1 MFNSQE
7 TLFLQAIQKM
17 LSSTDNESRQK
28 AEQDINNWAKESYQ
42 QILETCNKFIICEN
56 LELNIRRYAC
66 YLIEILV
73 KNEFYENWDK
83 LENDF
88 KEKIKINSLS
98 LLGNKQKEIRISASS
113 LVAAIEQISIK
124 KKEWPNLIETLC
136 NASKSDEIEFKLSAI
151 KTLGIIWEKITKNDF
166 SDEEIILM
174 ENTIIQILLNSD
186 SKQLIYESL
195 KSYQYFINYIYYK
208 FNDIEYLKSTLKML
222 TSFCYIKEYNE
233 EICIKAIHRISDVV
247 LISYD
252 YMETLIKNIIEFFGI
267 ICNDK
272 NENLAIQSY
281 IFLIELS
288 QKEFYLINKNKNCK
302 NYIDS
307 CWEIIWPVIQNTLN
321 NDVTPEYNNE
331 LNRYKSLSCLL
342 YYISKICDEKIID
355 DIFIY
360 MKERLFSKNPSMIN
374 SSIYL
379 FSSILESVHRTKL
392 KNVINSCIYTLCE
405 LFKLQNETLNET
417 IAWCFEKICQNFGE
431 IIIKSSDIFQMIIN
445 IIVENLKNKEINKKI
460 KIYLCTSLYYLT
472 EIVKETELIRLGIFT
487 QYLLDLLK
495 TLDNLAY
502 LPYSYEADNN
512 LTNYCFMVI
521 SGLVKCTP
529 ENNEDILIL
538 YIDKLLERFN
548 EATEIKNFG
557 ENKLYQYQIQD
568 SLCMVLESFCKRV
581 NSTST
586 KFTYKYIEAFFNY
599 IETFFKNRGI
609 FEHGL
614 SALSKLSLL
623 ISNKEFTNFMKIIM
637 EHIFLCL
644 KDYQDF
650 SNCKTALIC
659 LIDLITTSKENFV
672 PYIERLIQYF
682 QEVFKKPD
690 ANKELF
696 SYFLI
701 IYSDLFYY
709 AGEFIWQYVQVPLD
723 YMNFVL
729 KFCINNFSQYLS
741 EDSEKEDISYFL
753 SLNDNVMDLIENIL
767 KRISLETKERQQA
780 FYEYVPNII
789 FYINFMFQNK
799 SFVPDKDYLIS
810 SFSILFDLIEIYRG
824 DALKL
829 LESNTT
835 SRLDL
840 LAEESNDGEIISLND
855 ALQSFKNSSEYNF
868 QLNNDDIFF

>member
-17 LSSTDNESRQK
+17 LSSTDNDSRQK

-42 QILETCNKFIICEN
+42 QILETCNKFIICED
-56 LELNIRRYAC
+56 LELNTRRYAC

-73 KNEFYENWDK
+73 KNEYYESWDK
-83 LENDF
+83 LEKDF

-98 LLGNKQKEIRISASS
+98 LLGNKSNEIRLSASS
-113 LVAAIEQISIK
+113 LVASIEHISIK

-136 NASKSDEIEFKLSAI
+136 NATKSDEIEFKLSAI
-151 KTLGIIWEKITKNDF
+151 KTLGIIWEIITKNDF

-186 SKQLIYESL
+186 SKELIYESL

-222 TSFCYIKEYNE
+222 TSFCYIKEYSE

-252 YMETLIKNIIEFFGI
+252 NMDTLIKNIIEFFGI

-281 IFLIELS
+281 VFLIELS

-307 CWEIIWPVIQNTLN
+307 CWEIIWPIIQNTLN
-321 NDVTPEYNNE
+321 NEVNPEYNNE
-331 LNRYKSLSCLL
+331 LNRYKSLSDLL

-355 DIFIY
+355 DIFLY
-360 MKERLFSKNPSMIN
+360 MKEKIFSKNPSMIN

-379 FSSILESVHRTKL
+379 FASILESVHRKKL
-392 KNVINSCIYTLCE
+392 KNVINSCIYTLCD
-405 LFKLQNETLNET
+405 LFKLQIENLNKT
-417 IAWCFEKICQNFGE
+417 IAWCFEKICNNFGE
-431 IIIKSSDIFQMIIN
+431 IIIKSSDVFQLIIN
-445 IIVENLKNKEINKKI
+445 IIVENLKNKEMNKKI
-460 KIYLCTSLYYLT
+460 KIYLCTSLYNLT
-472 EIVKETELIRLGIFT
+472 EIVKDTELIRLGIFN

-495 TLDNLAY
+495 TLDYLAY
-502 LPYSYEADNN
+502 LPNSYETDNN
-512 LTNYCFMVI
+512 LSKYCFLAI

-529 ENNEDILIL
+529 EQNEDILIL

-548 EATEIKNFG
+548 EATQINNFK

-568 SLCMVLESFCKRV
+568 SLCMILESFCKRV
-581 NSTST
+581 NSNSM
-586 KFTYKYIEAFFNY
+586 KFTYKYIESFFNY
-599 IETFFKNRGI
+599 IETFIKNRGV
-609 FEHGL
+609 FEYGL

-623 ISNKEFTNFMKIIM
+623 ISNKEFSNFMKIIM

-644 KDYQDF
+644 KDYQDV
-650 SNCKTALIC
+650 SNCKNALIC

-690 ANKELF
+690 TNKELF

-701 IYSDLFYY
+701 IYSDLFEYT
-709 AGEFIWQYVQVPLD
+709 GEFFWQYVQVPLD

-729 KFCINNFSQYLS
+729 KFCINNIAQYLS
-741 EDSEKEDISYFL
+741 EDSEKEDILYFL

-767 KRISLETKERQQA
+767 KRLALETKDRQQA
-780 FYEYVPNII
+780 FYEFVPNII
-789 FYINFMFQNK
+789 FYINFMFQNT
-799 SFVPDKDYLIS
+799 SFVPDKDYLLS
-810 SFSILFDLIEIYRG
+810 CFSILFDLIEIYKE

-829 LESNTT
+829 LEVNT
-835 SRLDL
+835 SRRLDL
-840 LAEESNDGEIISLND
+840 LSEESNDGEIISLND
-855 ALQSFKNSSEYNF
+855 ALQSFKNSSEYQVQF
-868 QLNNDDIFF
+868 NNDDIF